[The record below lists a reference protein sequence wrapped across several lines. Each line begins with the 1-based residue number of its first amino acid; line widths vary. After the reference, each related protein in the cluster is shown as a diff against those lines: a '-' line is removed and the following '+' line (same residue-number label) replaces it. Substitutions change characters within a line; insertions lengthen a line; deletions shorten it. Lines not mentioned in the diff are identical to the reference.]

1 MVSVATILNAFD
13 GRAANAIA
21 GLVAGVRKPST
32 RRQFAGGGEQPV
44 AHLSRSIRRL
54 NQTMKR
60 MTALERLIWLDELRA
75 KYPTVEEAAA
85 PHSVSFPEWVS
96 QLAICDA
103 LPN

>member
-1 MVSVATILNAFD
+1 
-13 GRAANAIA
+13 
-21 GLVAGVRKPST
+21 
-32 RRQFAGGGEQPV
+32 
-44 AHLSRSIRRL
+44 
-54 NQTMKR
+54 MKR

-103 LPN
+103 ALPNRRLV